1 MAEQSPGSFVSHEK
15 LDDPTTARGREQC
28 DLCGLPIGRSQAK
41 RAIRGGELRFCCP
54 GCQYVFELLSNRP
67 EGAPTDFR
75 KTDLFKACIEAG
87 IIPRDEADLLSGQAQ
102 PDARDPDGV
111 FSREGSLMAH
121 AQDLTFKVEGMWC
134 ATCARLIEEVLRKT
148 EGILEAQVYFLS
160 DMVQIKYLPGF
171 LSLQDI
177 FGRISPLGYRASLFQ
192 DSIERSKER
201 RDLLLRLGIS
211 GFLTANVMMI
221 SFALYFG
228 FFQEISQEAVGYLS
242 YPIWLLSTPVVFY
255 GGFPILKRATFGLRY
270 LRTSMDTL
278 ISIGVLSAYGYSI
291 VQMAKGSLHLY
302 FDTASML
309 VTLLLLGRY
318 IETQAKGKVSRGIT
332 ELYRLANQ
340 KVRLLTD
347 GKERWVTPDAV
358 QPGDEFLALS
368 DERIPLDGRVIEG
381 HGEVDESVLTGESK
395 PLRKGLGDE
404 VIGGA
409 HLLEGKLRLR
419 VTRVGCE
426 SILGQMIQLMQEALS
441 KKNPTEDLADQLIRW
456 LVPAV
461 LALAGCTI
469 VYLRSKGVSM
479 DETMLRAITVL
490 VITCPCALGI
500 ATPLAKV
507 GSIAAVRTKGILIR
521 DPGGIERAKDLNT
534 LVLDK
539 TGTVT
544 KGDFSLLE
552 VFTLGIDEKEALGR
566 VASVEV
572 HSEHLLARR
581 ILRAAREASL
591 ELQPTTDFEVSE
603 GLGVKAVIGEEE
615 TFVGN
620 RRFMDKEGIVLAPSL
635 EEIARSRELN
645 GATVVLFGW
654 QRVVQGFL
662 AFGDSIRENVQEFI
676 GALRSKG
683 IMTCLVSGDAKET
696 TRAVAAELCVD
707 RFLGQAL
714 PEDKVAFIKDLQER
728 GFRVGMVGDGMNDAA
743 ALAQADVSF
752 ALGTKSNIVQEAS
765 DINILTEDPIK
776 VMEVLNLS
784 ALTMRIIR
792 QNLFFAFFYNA
803 LGIPLAVAGALNP
816 LVAVLAM
823 FASSLTVIANTLRIS
838 RRHLAQ

>member
-1 MAEQSPGSFVSHEK
+1 MPA
-15 LDDPTTARGREQC
+15 TAGRRERC

-41 RAIRGGELRFCCP
+41 QAIRGGELCFCCP

-75 KTDLFKACIEAG
+75 KTELFKACIEAG
-87 IIPRDEADLLSGQAQ
+87 IIPQDEADLLSQQAQ
-102 PDARDPDGV
+102 TDVHDQDGV
-111 FSREGSLMAH
+111 APREGSELAH
-121 AQDLTFKVEGMWC
+121 AQDLTFRVEGMWC
-134 ATCARLIEEVLRKT
+134 AACARLIEEVLRKT

-160 DMVQIKYLPGF
+160 DMAQIKYLPGF

-177 FGRISPLGYRASLFQ
+177 FGRISPLGYRASLFR
-192 DSIERSKER
+192 DSAERSKER

-221 SFALYFG
+221 SLALYFG
-228 FFQEISQEAVGYLS
+228 FFQELSQEAIGYLS

-255 GGFPILKRATFGLRY
+255 GGFSILKRAIFGLRC
-270 LRTSMDTL
+270 LRISMDTL
-278 ISIGVLSAYGYSI
+278 ISIGILSAYGYSI
-291 VQMAKGSLHLY
+291 IQMARGSLHLY

-309 VTLLLLGRY
+309 VTLMLLGRY

-332 ELYRLANQ
+332 ELYRLASQ
-340 KVRLLTD
+340 KVRLLSD

-358 QPGDEFLALS
+358 QPRDEFLALS
-368 DERIPLDGRVIEG
+368 DERIPLDGQVIEG
-381 HGEVDESVLTGESK
+381 QGEVDESVLTGESR

-426 SILGQMIQLMQEALS
+426 SVLGQMIQLMQEALS

-456 LVPAV
+456 LVPAI

-469 VYLRSKGVSM
+469 VYLRSKGVSV

-507 GSIAAVRTKGILIR
+507 GSIAAVRTRGILIR
-521 DPGGIERAKDLNT
+521 DPGGIERAKDINT

-581 ILRAAREASL
+581 ILWAAREASL
-591 ELQPTTDFEVSE
+591 ELQPTTGFEVSK
-603 GLGVKAVIGEEE
+603 GLGVKGVIGKEEV
-615 TFVGN
+615 FVGN

-635 EEIARSRELN
+635 EEIAESRELN
-645 GATVVLFGW
+645 GATVVFFGW

-662 AFGDSIRENVQEFI
+662 AFGDSIRENVQEFM
-676 GALRSKG
+676 GVLRSKG
-683 IMTCLVSGDAKET
+683 IMTCLVSGDAEET
-696 TRAVAAELCVD
+696 TRAVAAELDVD
-707 RFLGQAL
+707 KFFGQAI
-714 PEDKVAFIKDLQER
+714 PEDKVEFIKDLQER

-752 ALGTKSNIVQEAS
+752 ALGTKSNIAQGAS
-765 DINILTEDPIK
+765 DINILTDDPIK
-776 VMEVLNLS
+776 VIEVLNLS

-792 QNLFFAFFYNA
+792 QNLFFALFYNA

-823 FASSLTVIANTLRIS
+823 FASSLTVITNTLRIS
-838 RRHLAQ
+838 RRHLAQQT

>member
-1 MAEQSPGSFVSHEK
+1 MPA
-15 LDDPTTARGREQC
+15 TAGRRERC

-41 RAIRGGELRFCCP
+41 QAIRGGELCFCCP

-75 KTDLFKACIEAG
+75 KTELFKACIEAG
-87 IIPRDEADLLSGQAQ
+87 IIPQDEADLLSQQAQ
-102 PDARDPDGV
+102 TDVHDQDGV
-111 FSREGSLMAH
+111 APREGSELAH
-121 AQDLTFKVEGMWC
+121 AQDLTFRVEGMWC
-134 ATCARLIEEVLRKT
+134 AACARLIEEVLRKT

-160 DMVQIKYLPGF
+160 DMAQIKYLPGF

-177 FGRISPLGYRASLFQ
+177 FGRISPLGYRASLFR
-192 DSIERSKER
+192 DSAERSKER

-228 FFQEISQEAVGYLS
+228 FFQELSQEAIGYLS

-255 GGFPILKRATFGLRY
+255 GGFSILKRAIFGLRC
-270 LRTSMDTL
+270 LRISMDTL
-278 ISIGVLSAYGYSI
+278 ISIGILSAYGYSI
-291 VQMAKGSLHLY
+291 IQMARGSLHLY

-309 VTLLLLGRY
+309 VTLMLLGRY

-332 ELYRLANQ
+332 ELYRLASQ
-340 KVRLLTD
+340 KVRLLSD

-358 QPGDEFLALS
+358 QPRDEFLALS
-368 DERIPLDGRVIEG
+368 DERIPLDGQVIEG
-381 HGEVDESVLTGESK
+381 QGEVDESVLTGESR

-426 SILGQMIQLMQEALS
+426 SVLGQMIQLMQEALS

-456 LVPAV
+456 LVPAI

-469 VYLRSKGVSM
+469 VYLRSKGVSV

-507 GSIAAVRTKGILIR
+507 GSIAAVRTRGILIR
-521 DPGGIERAKDLNT
+521 DPGGIERAKDINT

-581 ILRAAREASL
+581 ILWAAREASL
-591 ELQPTTDFEVSE
+591 ELQPTTGFEVSK
-603 GLGVKAVIGEEE
+603 GLGVKGVIGKEEV
-615 TFVGN
+615 FVGN

-635 EEIARSRELN
+635 EEIAESRELN
-645 GATVVLFGW
+645 GATVVFFGW

-662 AFGDSIRENVQEFI
+662 AFGDSIRENVQEFM
-676 GALRSKG
+676 GVLRSKG
-683 IMTCLVSGDAKET
+683 IMTCLVSGDAEET
-696 TRAVAAELCVD
+696 TRAVAAELDVD
-707 RFLGQAL
+707 KFFGQAI
-714 PEDKVAFIKDLQER
+714 PEDKVEFIKDLQER

-752 ALGTKSNIVQEAS
+752 ALGTKSNIAQGAS
-765 DINILTEDPIK
+765 DINILTDDPIK
-776 VMEVLNLS
+776 VIEVLNLS

-792 QNLFFAFFYNA
+792 QNLFFALFYNA

-823 FASSLTVIANTLRIS
+823 FASSLTVITNTLRIS
-838 RRHLAQ
+838 RRHLAQQT